1 MFDRR
6 TLIAAAIA
14 SLAAAGCG
22 KHTVQESA
30 GIPIS
35 FSGSV
40 ETKALLDNS
49 GLQAETILINDIH
62 VAADGTPS
70 IYMKDVELRNA
81 GGQWETDPV
90 YYWTKGGSH
99 HFTAHIAG
107 QGLEFIS
114 GGSNRNADRLSSTA
128 EITLGN
134 DNQPDILY
142 AFAERDMQTAANPTA
157 TVSLKFSHALAAVR
171 ININNVSREY
181 FRLASCSFEG
191 IGTSAGMEIYRS
203 GGPQFNG
210 LSGQEA
216 ISYPKSLNETI
227 PEGQTLTL
235 YTDVD
240 ADGSLLVWPQSL
252 GSAILVLEYFGDPYS
267 HTSETQK
274 IPLAG
279 TGLSNWLSGKRYTY
293 DISLSDENINVT
305 FSIVPWTVNDV
316 TINT

>member
-49 GLQAETILINDIH
+49 GLQAETVLINDIH
-62 VAADGTPS
+62 VAGDGTQS
-70 IYMKDVELRNA
+70 IYMKDVELQHA
-81 GGQWETDPV
+81 GGSWETDPV

-107 QGLEFIS
+107 QGLDFIS
-114 GGSNRNADRLSSTA
+114 GGSDRNADRLSSTA
-128 EITLGN
+128 EITLGT

-142 AFAERDMQTAANPTA
+142 AFAERDMETAANPTG
-157 TVSLKFSHALAAVR
+157 TVALEFSHALAAVR
-171 ININNVSREY
+171 ININNISRKY
-181 FRLASCSFEG
+181 FRLESCHFEG
-191 IGTSAGMEIYRS
+191 IGTTAGIEIYRS
-203 GGPQFNG
+203 GGPQFSG
-210 LSGQEA
+210 LSGQETS
-216 ISYPKSLNETI
+216 SYAESHDETI
-227 PEGQTLTL
+227 SEGQTLTL
-235 YTDVD
+235 YGNAE
-240 ADGSLLVWPQSL
+240 ADGSLLVWPQNL
-252 GSAILVLEYFGDPYS
+252 GSAILVLEFFGSPDS
-267 HTSETQK
+267 QTSETQK

-293 DISLSDENINVT
+293 DINLSDENINVT